1 PTKAQ
6 RFGDSSEKGIRLP
19 RGERIRAARAIT
31 TPAPPPAQICGAPSP
46 TSPAAVARIQDA
58 FARAGL
64 LLVPAPP
71 PSRQRALLPL
81 RLLQSSQALVLAC
94 PTRLLLLTLA
104 SAPRSEYLSIHP
116 SVPLFLPP
124 RVLVLPA
131 ALGACHFLSRTG
143 LSAGFGAALCWIG

>member
-1 PTKAQ
+1 MKKIDGPRSNQGPT
-6 RFGDSSEKGIRLP
+6 
-19 RGERIRAARAIT
+19 IRAARAIT
-31 TPAPPPAQICGAPSP
+31 TPAPPPAQICRAPRP
-46 TSPAAVARIQDA
+46 TSPAAAAAVARIQDA